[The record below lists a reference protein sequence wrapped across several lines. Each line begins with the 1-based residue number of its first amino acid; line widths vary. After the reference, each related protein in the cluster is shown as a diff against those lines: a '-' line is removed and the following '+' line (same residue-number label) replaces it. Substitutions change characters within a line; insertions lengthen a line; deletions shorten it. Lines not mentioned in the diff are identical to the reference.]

1 MIGDIIAVAP
11 PLASFGGLLLAFA
24 LHATVLLGAVW
35 AMERAGW
42 LKHPHWAELAWRIA
56 LFGAFVSVAIE
67 AVPFDPSRTP
77 SASPVVAE
85 TVATPSTMPSRVEP
99 APRADGLA
107 DMKAD
112 PPAAAISAI
121 ATRSTADAAVP
132 AADAVPALA
141 LPVATDALLL
151 ALLLW
156 CLGSVVLLLRVLHQM
171 RALLRMRRRVLREG
185 RPASAATTAL
195 LHDLAEEMGLTA
207 PALRVLPV
215 LDSPMVLPGVVLLP
229 HWAESLAVAQRRAM
243 LAHELAHLDRRD
255 PLWRPLQRLALVP
268 LFFHPLAWHALRR
281 LETLAEMLCD
291 RAAAERGAGRALAE
305 CLAECLARSAQV
317 ADDRRHPSFDRG
329 AALALAMAERGD
341 GIVPRVRTLL
351 ENPHMTLSKIPTRW
365 RWAAAALA
373 LFALIAL
380 PGVMVVAR
388 PGMMPGLFER
398 HDLSITIRNKGQTHA
413 IRSDMPGMGETLRVL
428 IDGDVAFNDAESD
441 VATLGRGAVFE
452 IEQTHAGVSRSLRM
466 TPGTTGAVREYKI
479 DGAVRPFDAGAQAWL
494 AATIPQIYRLSALDA
509 EARAKRIL
517 ARGGAGALLAEIA
530 QLQGDYVRAEYL
542 GQFFAHAAPDEAQT
556 AKALTL
562 VRAIRSDFEK
572 RRALGIA
579 LSRPV
584 PSPQQA
590 ALLSIAAEID
600 SDFERAEWLIE
611 AAAKLPVDGGNAEGW
626 SRALRG
632 LGSDFERRRA
642 LTAVIE
648 DGQPRAA
655 ALALALRTM
664 RGMSSDFERRS
675 VLEVAADADVP
686 LPDADYLAAVDA
698 MSSDFERREALAALI
713 RGGTPSA
720 ERSRAI
726 LRSVRAMSSDF
737 ERGEVLNALA
747 ETMPNDPMLIEDYRA
762 VTRGMSD
769 HERGRAEKA
778 LDRFYGS

>member
-1 MIGDIIAVAP
+1 MIDGIVAAAL

-24 LHATVLLGAVW
+24 LHATVLFGVVW

-42 LKHPHWAELAWRIA
+42 LKHPQWAELAWRIA

-67 AVPFDPSRTP
+67 AVPFDALRTP

-85 TVATPSTMPSRVEP
+85 TVATPSAMSSRVEP
-99 APRADGLA
+99 ATRAD
-107 DMKAD
+107 M
-112 PPAAAISAI
+112 
-121 ATRSTADAAVP
+121 TRSMPTFASPSAARTTADAVVP
-132 AADAVPALA
+132 AANVIPALA
-141 LPVATDALLL
+141 LPLATDALLVV
-151 ALLLW
+151 LLLW

-171 RALLRMRRRVLREG
+171 RALFRMRRRVLREG

-195 LHDLAEEMGLTA
+195 LCGLADEMGLTA

-229 HWAESLAVAQRRAM
+229 QWAESLDVAQRRAM

-281 LETLAEMLCD
+281 LETLAETLCD
-291 RAAAERGAGRALAE
+291 RAAAERGDGRALAE
-305 CLAECLARSAQV
+305 CLAECLARSTRT
-317 ADDRRHPSFDRG
+317 ADDRRHASFDRG

-351 ENPHMTLSKIPTRW
+351 ETPHMTLSKIPVRW
-365 RWAAAALA
+365 RWAAAAFA
-373 LFALIAL
+373 LFALVAL
-380 PGVMVVAR
+380 PGVIVVTR
-388 PGMMPGLFER
+388 PGMIPGLFER
-398 HDLSITIRNKGQTHA
+398 HDLSITIRHNGQTHA
-413 IRSDMPGMGETLRVL
+413 IRSDMPGTGDTLRVA

-441 VATLGRGAVFE
+441 VATLGSGAVFE

-466 TPGTTGAVREYKI
+466 TPGKAGVMREYKV
-479 DGAVRPFDAGAQAWL
+479 DGKAHPFDAGAQAWL

-509 EARAKRIL
+509 QARAKRIL
-517 ARGGAGALLAEIA
+517 ARGGADALLAEIA
-530 QLQGDYVRAEYL
+530 LLHGDYVRAEYL
-542 GQFFAHAAPDEAQT
+542 GQFFAQGDPDDAQT
-556 AKALTL
+556 AKALVL
-562 VRAIRSDFEK
+562 MRAMRSDYEK
-572 RRALGIA
+572 RRSLGIA
-579 LSRPV
+579 LSRSV

-600 SDFERAEWLIE
+600 SDFERAEWLID
-611 AAAKLPVDGGNAEGW
+611 AAAKLPVDGGNADGW

-632 LGSDFERRRA
+632 IESDFERKRA

-675 VLEVAADADVP
+675 VLEAAADADVP
-686 LPDADYLAAVDA
+686 LSDADYLAAVDA

-713 RGGTPSA
+713 RGGAPSA

-747 ETMPNDPMLIEDYRA
+747 ETMPNDPVLIEDYRA
-762 VTRGMSD
+762 VTRAMSEY
-769 HERGRAEKA
+769 ERGQAEKA

>member
-1 MIGDIIAVAP
+1 MIDGIVATAL

-24 LHATVLLGAVW
+24 LHATVLLGVVW
-35 AMERAGW
+35 AMERVGW

-67 AVPFDPSRTP
+67 AVPFDALRTP

-85 TVATPSTMPSRVEP
+85 AQAPPSAPATRADLPADMTANPPVAT
-99 APRADGLA
+99 
-107 DMKAD
+107 
-112 PPAAAISAI
+112 I
-121 ATRSTADAAVP
+121 ATRRAADPVVP
-132 AADAVPALA
+132 AGDVVPALA

-185 RPASAATTAL
+185 RAASAATTAL
-195 LHDLAEEMGLTA
+195 LQDLAYEMGVSA
-207 PALRVLPV
+207 PALRVLPA
-215 LDSPMVLPGVVLLP
+215 LNSPMVLPGVVLLP
-229 HWAESLAVAQRRAM
+229 HWAESLDVAQRRAM

-281 LETLAEMLCD
+281 LETLAETLCD
-291 RAAAERGAGRALAE
+291 RVAAERGAGRALAE
-305 CLAECLARSAQV
+305 CLAECLARSAGT
-317 ADDRRHPSFDRG
+317 ADDRRHSTFDRG

-351 ENPHMTLSKIPTRW
+351 ENPHMRLSTIPVRW
-365 RWAAAALA
+365 RWTAAALA

-388 PGMMPGLFER
+388 PGMIPGLFER
-398 HDLSITIRNKGQTHA
+398 HDLSITIRHKGQTHA
-413 IRSDMPGMGETLRVL
+413 IRSDIPGTGDTLRVL

-441 VATLGRGAVFE
+441 VATLGSGAVFE
-452 IEQTHAGVSRSLRM
+452 IQQTHAGVSRSLRM
-466 TPGTTGAVREYKI
+466 TPGKAGAMREYKV
-479 DGAVRPFDAGAQAWL
+479 DDKAHPFDAAAQAWL

-517 ARGGAGALLAEIA
+517 ARGGADALLAEIA
-530 QLQGDYVRAEYL
+530 LLQGDYVRAEYL
-542 GQFFAHAAPDEAQT
+542 GQFFAQGDPDDAQT

-562 VRAIRSDFEK
+562 MRAIRSDFEK

-584 PSPQQA
+584 PSPQQVV
-590 ALLSIAAEID
+590 LLSIAAEID
-600 SDFERAEWLIE
+600 SDFERAEWLID
-611 AAAKLPVDGGNAEGW
+611 AAAKLPVDGGNADGW
-626 SRALRG
+626 SRALHG
-632 LGSDFERRRA
+632 LESDFERKRA

-675 VLEVAADADVP
+675 VLEAAADADVP
-686 LPDADYLAAVDA
+686 LPDADYLAVVDA

-713 RGGTPSA
+713 RGDVPSA

-747 ETMPNDPMLIEDYRA
+747 AAMPNDPALIEDYRA
-762 VTRGMSD
+762 VTRAMSEY
-769 HERGRAEKA
+769 ERGQAEKA